1 MTADRIRT
9 EEWPFGPFPLD
20 LAPLRGRVEHKVYG
34 GFDSDGIPIVDYDL
48 LDMPVGGS
56 HYNPGLVALYGIGL
70 FDRYLSEGNE
80 DDQHKFF
87 RQADWLVTHLKRN
100 PEVGVWEYR
109 FDLSTYGLKAPWV
122 SALAQGLGLS
132 TLSRA
137 YALSP
142 DPQYLESARAA
153 LGAFRLSVAQ
163 GGVRR
168 EEADGSVWFEEYPS
182 DQPSLVLNGFLY
194 ALLGLLDHQ
203 RIFAGA
209 DAKIFYDEGVATLER
224 HLHRFDTGFWSFYSY
239 PRRMLA
245 DLHYHRDIHI
255 PQLLALHR
263 QTAIPLF
270 AETAERWERYTRSLY
285 SALRRRLYRFPQRV
299 VGRLQRLL
307 RTRQ

>member
-1 MTADRIRT
+1 MTADRVRT

-20 LAPLRGRVEHKVYG
+20 LAPLRGKVASNVYG
-34 GFDSDGIPIVDYDL
+34 GFDSGGVPIVDYTS
-48 LDMPVGGS
+48 LDMPVTGF
-56 HYNPGLVALYGIGL
+56 HYNPGLVALYGISL
-70 FDRYLSEGNE
+70 FDRYLSEGTE
-80 DDQHKFF
+80 DDKERFF
-87 RQADWLVTHLKRN
+87 RQADWLASHLRQDR
-100 PEVGVWEYR
+100 EMGVWEYR

-122 SALAQGLGLS
+122 SALAQGLGLCA
-132 TLSRA
+132 LSRA

-142 DPQYLESARAA
+142 DPQYLESAKAA

-182 DQPSLVLNGFLY
+182 DQPSLVLNGFIY
-194 ALLGLLDHQ
+194 ALLGLLDYQ
-203 RIFAGA
+203 RIFA
-209 DAKIFYDEGVATLER
+209 DAEAKVFYDEGVATLER

-270 AETAERWERYTRSLY
+270 AETAERWETYIRSWY
-285 SALRRRLYRFPQRV
+285 STIRRRLYRFPQRV
-299 VGRLQRLL
+299 AGRLDRLF
-307 RTRQ
+307 RPRQ

>member
-1 MTADRIRT
+1 MSADRARM

-20 LAPLRGRVEHKVYG
+20 LASLREKVASNIYG
-34 GFDSDGIPIVDYDL
+34 GFDSGGVPIVNYTS
-48 LDMPVGGS
+48 LDMPVSGL
-56 HYNPGLVALYGIGL
+56 HYNPGLVALYGISL
-70 FDRYLSEGNE
+70 FDHYLSEGKE
-80 DDQHKFF
+80 DDKERFF
-87 RQADWLVTHLKRN
+87 RQAGWLVSHLRRDRGI
-100 PEVGVWEYR
+100 GVWEYR
-109 FDLSTYGLKAPWV
+109 FDLSTFGLTAPWV

-132 TLSRA
+132 ALSRA

-142 DPQYLESARAA
+142 DPQYLESAKAA
-153 LGAFRLSVAQ
+153 LGTFRLSVAH

-182 DQPSLVLNGFLY
+182 DPPSLVLNGFIY
-194 ALLGLLDHQ
+194 ALFGLLDHH
-203 RIFAGA
+203 RTFADA
-209 DAKIFYDEGVATLER
+209 EAKIFYNEGVATLER
-224 HLHRFDTGFWSFYSY
+224 HLHCFDTGFWSFYSY

-263 QTAIPLF
+263 HTTIPLF

-285 SALRRRLYRFPQRV
+285 SALRRRLYRFPQRL
-299 VGRLQRLL
+299 VGRLERLL